1 MWIIVIALLLG
12 ACAAGYAGYKEM
24 EKDPDAALT
33 AIGLGI
39 VFAIIA
45 VAIIVGGLNA

>member
-1 MWIIVIALLLG
+1 LLG
-12 ACAAGYAGYKEM
+12 ASAAGYVGYKER

-39 VFAIIA
+39 IFAIIA